1 MPSDGIDRPRYRRSI
16 KVTYQLIY
24 SSQAIAPMSVSDLEE
39 ILVDARAGNEK
50 RNITGALV
58 YIDGIFLQ
66 VLEGE
71 KETVLGLM
79 RSIETDTRH
88 TSVKVFHQAEVD
100 RPTFGSW
107 RMAYLGA
114 TPEQMAIWSGLDG
127 TASIESILADIH
139 QKPHHASQVAET
151 ILRALAP

>member
-1 MPSDGIDRPRYRRSI
+1 
-16 KVTYQLIY
+16 VTYQLIY
-24 SSQAIAPMSVSDLEE
+24 SSQATVPMSVAELEE

-71 KETVLGLM
+71 KETVLSLM
-79 RSIETDTRH
+79 RSIENDTRH
-88 TSVKVFHQAEVD
+88 TSVKVFHRAEVD

-114 TPEQMAIWSGLDG
+114 TPEQMAVWAGLDG
-127 TASIESILADIH
+127 TASIESILKDMH
-139 QKPHHASQVAET
+139 EKPHHASLAET
-151 ILRALAP
+151 ILRALAS

>member
-1 MPSDGIDRPRYRRSI
+1 M
-16 KVTYQLIY
+16 TYQLIY
-24 SSQAIAPMSVSDLEE
+24 SSQATVPMSVAELEE

-71 KETVLGLM
+71 RETVLSLM
-79 RSIETDTRH
+79 RSIEKDTRH
-88 TSVKVFHQAEVD
+88 HSVKVFHQAEVD
-100 RPTFGSW
+100 RPTFGNW

-114 TPEQMAIWSGLDG
+114 TPEQMAVSLLESSCKRTDARRSAANHSSTRAVNADAEPAPLDAG
-127 TASIESILADIH
+127 GRS
-139 QKPHHASQVAET
+139 
-151 ILRALAP
+151 